1 MERYDPETN
10 EWENVASMNEVRL
23 SGSAVAYK
31 PSGTIYAIGG
41 FDGNNILA
49 SVDVYYP
56 SRNEWSTGP
65 RMNIPRTGLKT
76 VVHDEKIYAIGG
88 FDGETRLR
96 SVEVLEPMKENKWT
110 FVAPMN
116 LTRSNHAVVAFDDKI
131 LAMGG
136 FEGKVITNLTEI
148 YYTKENIWKRSKPM
162 NDARCYLLAVTLED
176 QTMDIQTL
184 IS

>member
-1 MERYDPETN
+1 
-10 EWENVASMNEVRL
+10 
-23 SGSAVAYK
+23 
-31 PSGTIYAIGG
+31 
-41 FDGNNILA
+41 
-49 SVDVYYP
+49 
-56 SRNEWSTGP
+56 
-65 RMNIPRTGLKT
+65 
-76 VVHDEKIYAIGG
+76 
-88 FDGETRLR
+88 
-96 SVEVLEPMKENKWT
+96 MKENKWR

-136 FEGKVITNLTEI
+136 FEGEVTTNLTEI

-162 NDARCYLLAVTLED
+162 NDARSALSAVTLED